1 MPRRLGRFRS
11 VINLLSEKHE
21 FVPLLRSFAIFAPQS
36 TLMVYFLFYQ
46 SFVARKYASAKLH
59 MIEFVA
65 RLSNGSTASTSSTAS
80 TASSAASAGASAASA
95 ASAGASAASAG
106 ASAASAPLIPIQ
118 WIRALAETQLKQLLL
133 NNVKDS
139 YACEQLLSILSH
151 FDEEYVLL
159 HTTYKVSQQM
169 CLLQQHNDHAP
180 PHQAAPHRLMA
191 SSIDLFVS
199 PSDVVSQLLRR
210 HMFQEARTYA
220 TTMYNKKTNLTKR
233 ILSQDQ
239 VHRVTMCEIND
250 TLSRFQRVSFMISI

>member
-65 RLSNGSTASTSSTAS
+65 RLSNGSTAST
-80 TASSAASAGASAASA
+80 A

-169 CLLQQHNDHAP
+169 CLLQHNDHAP

>member
-65 RLSNGSTASTSSTAS
+65 RLSNGSTASTAS
-80 TASSAASAGASAASA
+80 TAT
-95 ASAGASAASAG
+95 
-106 ASAASAPLIPIQ
+106 SAASAPLIPIQ

-169 CLLQQHNDHAP
+169 CLLQHNDHAP

>member
-65 RLSNGSTASTSSTAS
+65 RLSNGSTASTAASTAS
-80 TASSAASAGASAASA
+80 TAASAGASA

-169 CLLQQHNDHAP
+169 CLLQHNDHAP